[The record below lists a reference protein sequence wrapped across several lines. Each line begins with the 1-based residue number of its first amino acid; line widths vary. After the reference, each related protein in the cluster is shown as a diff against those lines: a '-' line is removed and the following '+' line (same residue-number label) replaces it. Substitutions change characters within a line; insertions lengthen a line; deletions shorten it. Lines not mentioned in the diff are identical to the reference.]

1 VAWAIASIG
10 AYAVHVMAP
19 QLSEAIAGIVLGG
32 AVYAAIDAFSPSP
45 AREPASVPAADA
57 A

>member
-1 VAWAIASIG
+1 
-10 AYAVHVMAP
+10 MAP

-32 AVYAAIDAFSPSP
+32 VVYAVIDAFSPSP
-45 AREPASVPAADA
+45 AQEPASVPSADA